1 MAVSATLSN
10 HYKYHLAKKMIDLS
24 SDSIIICPMRQ
35 GFVFN
40 PDDYA
45 KKINFKTNSGAI
57 SITFA
62 AGGQTITR
70 GTGSFITDG
79 FVIGNKITT
88 DAVLNPGPFTTTN
101 VTQYVI
107 TVSGGVVDEGPVT
120 KVVTSDDEL
129 ITGYGYTQYTKT
141 LTNQVLTE
149 DDANNRAEMTCDD
162 VVWTAGGG
170 TIGPSPGALLV
181 DDTTS
186 DKTVIG
192 YLDFGGDQQAIALQ
206 NFTIGGIGVR
216 IV

>member
-1 MAVSATLSN
+1 MAVTAILSN
-10 HYKYHLAKKMIDLS
+10 HYKYQLAKKLIDLS
-24 SDSIIICPMRQ
+24 ADSIIICLMRQ

-62 AGGQTITR
+62 VAKTITR
-70 GTGSFITDG
+70 GSGSFITDG

-88 DAVLNPGPFTTTN
+88 DATLNPGPFTITS

-107 TVSGGVVDEGPVT
+107 TVSEVVVDEGPVT
-120 KVVTSDDEL
+120 KVVTSDDE
-129 ITGYGYTQYTKT
+129 IATNYGYTQYEKA
-141 LTNQVLTE
+141 LTTQVLTE

-162 VVWTAGGG
+162 PVWTASGG
-170 TIGPSPGALLV
+170 TIGPSPGALLI
-181 DDTTS
+181 DDVTS

-192 YLDFGGDQQAIALQ
+192 YIDFGADQQASSGQ
-206 NFTIGGIGVR
+206 NLTVGNIE
-216 IV
+216 IVVS